1 MIPGAYNLPDAYRG
15 DSYGPLAFKFKDNEG
30 EYIDFTGARID
41 LQVKNKKNGVVVLF
55 WTTEDGSIEIDH
67 PSIILNLVVG
77 ERMKMPQGVYDYD
90 LQIIKDEST
99 KTYIKG
105 ELSVIQDITQI

>member
-1 MIPGAYNLPDAYRG
+1 MIPGNYNLPDAYRG
-15 DSYGPLAFKFKDNEG
+15 DSYGPLTFKFKDGDGN
-30 EYIDFTGARID
+30 YLDFTAARID

-55 WTTEDGSIEIDH
+55 WSTEDDSIQVSNFD
-67 PSIILNLVVG
+67 IILNLVTG
-77 ERMKMPQGVYDYD
+77 DRMKMPQGAYDYD

-105 ELSVIQDITQI
+105 ELSVIQDVTQI